1 MHHLLNMGAEVN
13 QRDQK
18 GWTPLHRAAY
28 LAHYNGY
35 IELYEYLLV
44 RTSITSWCALN
55 PDTHLVGVRK
65 IFELRYGCDWLEQQ
79 RVHALRQ
86 GNYSPCNVYMHLTLK
101 LP

>member
-1 MHHLLNMGAEVN
+1 MGAEVN

-44 RTSITSWCALN
+44 RRTC
-55 PDTHLVGVRK
+55 DTVEVHTT
-65 IFELRYGCDWLEQQ
+65 FELRYICQ
-79 RVHALRQ
+79 
-86 GNYSPCNVYMHLTLK
+86 
-101 LP
+101 